1 MEWVFIAIVILF
13 ASVLKG
19 LTGFGFAL
27 LAMPFLLIFYPAK
40 LVIPVLTLFNLLTST
55 QIILKIPN
63 LKLNRYTLKIPIWG
77 IIGTLPGVVLLN
89 FVEDRPFKIFVGSM
103 LIIVSFAFL
112 KGFRFKIKDPLR
124 GSVTAGLTS
133 GFLGGFTSISG
144 PPLAL
149 FLTSLNVSNDDF
161 RGKFAYFNIATA
173 TLALIGY
180 AFSHMLTLETLK
192 ITAFQLPIMV
202 FGILIGQKLSRIVS
216 VSLFQKIC
224 ILITLFSGFM
234 TLFSVLHPLG

>member
-112 KGFRFKIKDPLR
+112 KGFRFRIKDPLR

-133 GFLGGFTSISG
+133 GFLGASPPSAVLPSPFFSPHSTFPMTISG
-144 PPLAL
+144 E
-149 FLTSLNVSNDDF
+149 N
-161 RGKFAYFNIATA
+161 
-173 TLALIGY
+173 
-180 AFSHMLTLETLK
+180 
-192 ITAFQLPIMV
+192 LPIS
-202 FGILIGQKLSRIVS
+202 ILPL
-216 VSLFQKIC
+216 
-224 ILITLFSGFM
+224 
-234 TLFSVLHPLG
+234 LHWP